1 MRVLLKTLFGI
12 GILDLQ
18 RCSDILSECDVN
30 TNTFADFIKSEVESQ
45 SIDPFNM
52 DIIGLAYDYILK
64 IAKREIEEHTGTTLA
79 DSIRVSANSLA
90 TAFDYSSLD
99 LDAIQTQLQM
109 VPKEQR
115 SYLLSYFISQFV

>member
-30 TNTFADFIKSEVESQ
+30 TNTFADFIKSEVENRK
-45 SIDPFNM
+45 IDPFSM
-52 DIIGLAYDYILK
+52 DIIGLTYDYILK
-64 IAKREIEEHTGTTLA
+64 LAKREIEEHTGTTLA
-79 DSIRVSANSLA
+79 DSVCVSANSLA

-99 LDAIQTQLQM
+99 LDAIQTQLEM
-109 VPKEQR
+109 IPKEQR